1 MYGKS
6 FMTLLPN
13 NINEIRDEI
22 VNLVETAEEREI
34 PLAQIQTIFRNQ
46 CGDSARNFSGLK
58 IKLNGI
64 YNTDSLIKLKEAMNK
79 FIQSHISFDDKM
91 ITIFQNIDL
100 RNTQQKLEALF
111 CSNEQISDSNY
122 QIYQKQNLSTHQSLY
137 QFQTKRELTIRQ
149 DLDISDLR
157 ADIADDYQGVIGIK
171 KVSLNCYDFVLIDFL
186 KEILIIGID
195 LAEVLGMNEVNISS
209 NNFRIFLKNE
219 LGINFDRFQKIDL
232 FPKIQEFYNL
242 PQNDSNGVI
251 ELYFM
256 TDEGTAHHETAKG
269 KTKDLRPSTYHK
281 SGIRGVRK
289 DSDITAYR
297 ITTRFYEDVNEMG
310 YDNFTEIS
318 LKSSYLDINRSNGS
332 HLYEAFIYSVRTL
345 EQFNTTIER
354 LLK

>member
-1 MYGKS
+1 MNS
-6 FMTLLPN
+6 VTD
-13 NINEIRDEI
+13 INTIRDEI
-22 VNLVETAEEREI
+22 VNLIEIAEEREI
-34 PLAQIQTIFRNQ
+34 PLSQIQNIFRKSCDN
-46 CGDSARNFSGLK
+46 SARNFLNLK
-58 IKLNGI
+58 IRLSSI
-64 YNTDSLIKLKEAMNK
+64 YNTNSLMTLRDALDN
-79 FIQSHISFDDKM
+79 FIQSHIKFDDKM
-91 ITIFQNIDL
+91 ITIIE
-100 RNTQQKLEALF
+100 KLD
-111 CSNEQISDSNY
+111 IKD
-122 QIYQKQNLSTHQSLY
+122 IKQNLDNLFVIDNQIIDSDYQVYKMQSLSDHQILY
-137 QFQTKRELTIRQ
+137 QFQTKREITIRQ
-149 DLDISDLR
+149 DLDISELS
-157 ADIADDYQGVIGIK
+157 ADITEEYQAVIGIK
-171 KVSLNCYDFVLIDFL
+171 KVFLKCYDFVLIDFL

-209 NNFRIFLKNE
+209 NNFRIFLKNK
-219 LGINFDRFQKIDL
+219 LGINFDRFQKVDL

-310 YDNFTEIS
+310 YENFTEIA